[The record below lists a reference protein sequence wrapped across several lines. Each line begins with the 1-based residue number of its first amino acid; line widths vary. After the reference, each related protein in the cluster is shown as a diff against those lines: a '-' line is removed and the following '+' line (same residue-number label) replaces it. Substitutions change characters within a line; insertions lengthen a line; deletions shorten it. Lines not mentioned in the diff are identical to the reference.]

1 MQFKTRSIDNVT
13 VIDLAGRFD
22 KYAAP
27 PVVEILEQLTD
38 GPTPTVLVNM
48 ADVSFVDST
57 GLATLV
63 QGLKR
68 AKQQGGDLYLCG
80 LKQPVY
86 MVFEL
91 TRLDKA
97 FDIFISEEHALT
109 TFATRP
115 MAQREVNADT
125 GDASQSQSHTH
136 TGKLAGGKAL
146 S

>member
-27 PVVEILEQLTD
+27 PVVETLEQLTA
-38 GPTPTVLVNM
+38 GSTPTVLVNM

-68 AKQQGGDLYLCG
+68 AKQQGGDLYLCC
-80 LKQPVY
+80 LQQPVY

-97 FDIFISEEHALT
+97 FDIFVSEEHALK

-115 MAQREVNADT
+115 TAQREVNADT
-125 GDASQSQSHTH
+125 GDASPSQSHTH
-136 TGKLAGGKAL
+136 TGNLAGGKAL

>member
-27 PVVEILEQLTD
+27 PVVETLEHLTA
-38 GPTPTVLVNM
+38 GPAPTVLVNM
-48 ADVSFVDST
+48 TQVNFVDST

-68 AKQQGGDLYLCG
+68 AKQQGGDLYLCCMR
-80 LKQPVY
+80 QPVY
-86 MVFEL
+86 MIFEL

-97 FDIFISEEHALT
+97 FDIFVSEEHALK
-109 TFATRP
+109 TFATLP
-115 MAQREVNADT
+115 TAQREVSPE
-125 GDASQSQSHTH
+125 ASDSSPSQSHAQSN
-136 TGKLAGGKAL
+136 KLAGGKAL

>member
-27 PVVEILEQLTD
+27 PVVEHLEQLTVE
-38 GPTPTVLVNM
+38 PAATILVNM
-48 ADVSFVDST
+48 ADVNFVDST

-68 AKQQGGDLYLCG
+68 AKQQGGDLYLCC

-86 MVFEL
+86 MIFEL

-97 FDIFISEEHALT
+97 FDIFVTEDHALK

-115 MAQREVNADT
+115 LAQREAH
-125 GDASQSQSHTH
+125 GDAGEPSQSPAR
-136 TGKLAGGKAL
+136 TGKLAGGEAL